1 MQSTVIVVPCFN
13 EESRLPVARF
23 EAFLAATPDVGFVFV
38 DDGSTDA
45 TRERLRSLA
54 KVAPDRVGVL
64 SLDANQ
70 GKAEAV
76 RRGVLE
82 ALCGDP
88 SWIGFWD
95 ADLATPLAV
104 ILDFSKLLEARPELD
119 IVMGA
124 RVRLLGREIRRS
136 ALRHYLGRL
145 SATWIALTLG
155 LRVYDTQCGAK
166 LFRNGPRL
174 GPLFREPFLSTWL
187 FDVEILARRI
197 AQSAQ
202 AGAAPAQT
210 AVYEYPVTEWADVGG
225 SKLRPGAYLRAALD
239 LFRIRRCYLRRRRPG
254 AAPRPCSRARTA
266 GTRSGPAVRRDR

>member
-23 EAFLAATPDVGFVFV
+23 EAFLAATPDVDFVFV
-38 DDGSTDA
+38 DDGSTDG
-45 TRERLRSLA
+45 TRERLRSLSKA
-54 KVAPDRVGVL
+54 APDRVSL
-64 SLDANQ
+64 LLLDANQ

-88 SWIGFWD
+88 SWVGYWD

-104 ILDFSKLLEARPELD
+104 ILDFRKLLEARPELE

-124 RVRLLGREIRRS
+124 RVRLLGRDIHRS

-145 SATWIALTLG
+145 SATWIALALR

-166 LFRNGPRL
+166 LFRNGSRL
-174 GPLFREPFLSTWL
+174 PPLFREPFLSTWL
-187 FDVEILARRI
+187 FDVEILARRL
-197 AQSAQ
+197 AQ
-202 AGAAPAQT
+202 AGAPPAQ
-210 AVYEYPVTEWADVGG
+210 AAIFECPVAEWADVGG

-239 LFRIRRCYLRRRRPG
+239 LIRIRQRYLRRRPPG
-254 AAPRPCSRARTA
+254 AAPRP
-266 GTRSGPAVRRDR
+266 

>member
-13 EESRLPVARF
+13 EARRLPVERF
-23 EAFLAATPDVGFVFV
+23 ENFLAAEPDVGFVFV

-45 TRERLRSLA
+45 TPERLRALA
-54 KVAPDRVGVL
+54 KSASDRVRVL
-64 SLDANQ
+64 TLVANQ

-82 ALCGDP
+82 ALGGDP
-88 SWIGFWD
+88 SWVGFWD
-95 ADLATPLAV
+95 ADLATPLPV
-104 ILDFSKLLEARPELD
+104 ILDFRRLLEARPDLEL
-119 IVMGA
+119 VMGA

-174 GPLFREPFLSTWL
+174 AALFREPFLSSWL

-197 AQSAQ
+197 ALGRRH
-202 AGAAPAQT
+202 GAPPAQT
-210 AVYEYPVTEWADVGG
+210 GVFEVPVAEWADVGG
-225 SKLRPGAYLRAALD
+225 SKVNPAAYLRAAVD
-239 LFRIRRCYLRRRRPG
+239 LLRIRRRYLRRRSP
-254 AAPRPCSRARTA
+254 AAGPPR
-266 GTRSGPAVRRDR
+266 